1 MLDFIQQDWS
11 QICEKRS
18 KFVNIVFVL
27 QTRIERNDAVNH
39 IFIDVWIDVDLHK
52 HSLRIMIDFDVIEN
66 FVNQL
71 KIKKFSFQNEL
82 SLRKELKTFNETS
95 LRMYHAHNV
104 RFEISNSDDHIHNDK
119 DEFIEINMNEIEM
132 ILELSWLQIV
142 NSNIN
147 WMSQTWRRR
156 KIARASR
163 ARNLCARYNESQI
176 TSVNAIVFRKF
187 CMKDDFQTYII
198 QATMFSLNASD
209 KQAISNNFVEMKL
222 SFQYIDLA
230 KVFNEKIT
238 NILFEHDSQNLAI
251 DTQNINS
258 SFESFY
264 NLSEKKFKTFKEY
277 LDKHLQNEFIIF
289 SKSICA
295 ALILFIKK
303 KTNDLRLCVDYRELN
318 AIIVK
323 NRYFLSLINETFDR
337 IVDVKYFIKLDIIA
351 AYNKLCIKKKN
362 EWKTAFRTRYDMYEY
377 KIVSFEFANA
387 STTFQTYINVALR
400 KYFDVFAFVYIN
412 DIFIFSKIL
421 EKHETHMRVVLKR
434 LLQYKLYVNIKK
446 SKFNVVKTTFLSFII
461 IRDDVKMNSSRI
473 EIIVNWLK
481 SHSHK
486 NVQIFLKFVNFY
498 KRFIK
503 EFFRVAD
510 ALFALL
516 KKSDKNKFYI
526 FFEFI
531 SDAKKSFEKF
541 WQIFFTASL
550 LRHFDSNRKIKFET
564 NASNFVI
571 SKIISQLNETIEQ
584 WHFIIY

>member
-1 MLDFIQQDWS
+1 
-11 QICEKRS
+11 
-18 KFVNIVFVL
+18 
-27 QTRIERNDAVNH
+27 
-39 IFIDVWIDVDLHK
+39 
-52 HSLRIMIDFDVIEN
+52 
-66 FVNQL
+66 
-71 KIKKFSFQNEL
+71 
-82 SLRKELKTFNETS
+82 
-95 LRMYHAHNV
+95 
-104 RFEISNSDDHIHNDK
+104 
-119 DEFIEINMNEIEM
+119 
-132 ILELSWLQIV
+132 
-142 NSNIN
+142 
-147 WMSQTWRRR
+147 
-156 KIARASR
+156 
-163 ARNLCARYNESQI
+163 
-176 TSVNAIVFRKF
+176 
-187 CMKDDFQTYII
+187 
-198 QATMFSLNASD
+198 
-209 KQAISNNFVEMKL
+209 
-222 SFQYIDLA
+222 
-230 KVFNEKIT
+230 
-238 NILFEHDSQNLAI
+238 
-251 DTQNINS
+251 
-258 SFESFY
+258 
-264 NLSEKKFKTFKEY
+264 
-277 LDKHLQNEFIIF
+277 
-289 SKSICA
+289 
-295 ALILFIKK
+295 
-303 KTNDLRLCVDYRELN
+303 
-318 AIIVK
+318 
-323 NRYFLSLINETFDR
+323 
-337 IVDVKYFIKLDIIA
+337 
-351 AYNKLCIKKKN
+351 
-362 EWKTAFRTRYDMYEY
+362 MYEY